1 MLTGV
6 IASLV
11 SADMNRA
18 QELAGSIA
26 KLNDK
31 GHLLMYYKRLSE
43 EKLLSIIVPTEY
55 PATIIN
61 AAISMSLADIGVVV
75 TGYEMDWRDG
85 ELLTLVDASSSQLG
99 LAAADSKESIEKL
112 VNSSGLRLS
121 TLSTSDFAVSLL
133 THGEKLSSHDEGYV
147 FIDRA
152 FLVKGVGP
160 VILGYTKMNVYVHD
174 KLYAVPINKQ
184 IEIKSIEVLDEE
196 MDSVG
201 PGVRIGFA
209 VKGAEVDELKEVY
222 ALVPDLSKTVNKLT
236 LRVKAYPWTEVPS
249 SGTLHVVGGGT
260 AVMANIDRYD
270 NGSIE
275 LSLSKPLPLLDK
287 YLLVNVNAK
296 QKRSRVLGYLFP
308 G

>member
-11 SADMNRA
+11 SADINRA
-18 QELAGSIA
+18 QELANSIA

-31 GHLLMYYKRLSE
+31 GHLLMYYRRLSE
-43 EKLLSIIVPTEY
+43 EKLLSIIVPAEY
-55 PATIIN
+55 PSTVIN
-61 AAISMSLADIGVVV
+61 ATISMSLADIGVVV

-99 LAAADSKESIEKL
+99 LTAADSREGVERL
-112 VNSSGLRLS
+112 VKSSGLRLS
-121 TLSTSDFAVSLL
+121 TINASELATSLL
-133 THGEKLSSHDEGYV
+133 TYGEKISSRNEGYV

-160 VILGYTKMNVYVHD
+160 VVLGYTKTNVYVHD

-209 VKGAEVDELKEVY
+209 IKGAEVDELKDVY
-222 ALVPDLSKTVNKLT
+222 ALVPEPSKIVNKLT
-236 LRVKAYPWTEVPS
+236 LKVKAYPWTEVPT
-249 SGTLHVVGGGT
+249 SGTLHVVGGGA
-260 AVMANIDRYD
+260 AVVASIDRYD
-270 NGSIE
+270 NNSME
-275 LSLSKPLPLLDK
+275 LSLSRPLPLLDK

-296 QKRSRVLGYLFP
+296 QKRSRVLGYLFS